1 MARMSQKPS
10 LDAAQPQRPR
20 TAQDQLDAGRAF
32 FAGLGMDVSY
42 FDTVWPLL
50 KVSQLLLADLNR
62 ISMAQGIG
70 IADFHLLGALM
81 IAAPEPLR
89 ATDLALSL
97 NVSNA
102 VLTARVRKLADGGL
116 LTRERA
122 LGDQRTAMLRITPEG
137 EARVK
142 MVGDAISQTSRF
154 VQHVN
159 QLPAGERG
167 GLERV
172 LRHLH
177 QAMERDFLPA
187 SR

>member
-1 MARMSQKPS
+1 MSRKPS
-10 LDAAQPQRPR
+10 LDAAPPPRPR
-20 TAQDQLDAGRAF
+20 TAQDQLDAGRKF

-70 IADFHLLGALM
+70 IADFHLLGALL
-81 IAAPEPLR
+81 ISAPEPLR
-89 ATDLALSL
+89 ATDLALAL

-122 LGDQRTAMLRITPEG
+122 AGDQRTAMLRITPEG

-142 MVGDAISQTSRF
+142 AVGDAIAQASRF
-154 VQHVN
+154 VRHAH
-159 QLPAGERG
+159 QLAAEDRA
-167 GLERV
+167 GLERI